1 MAARAAR
8 AVAATAVASGA
19 GLAAVVGRLVQMDPP
34 LVDHVDLSDERSA
47 PHAADAVARTGM
59 CVLHSALVSRG
70 AESGLAQLVREVDVS
85 AAGAAAAMLLPTVH
99 QADTHRNAQRG
110 AMFAQ
115 KAVAAA
121 VLAWQADAPS
131 AAGVS
136 QALKVLSPYL
146 EATHPTP
153 RDAISPHRDGISPHR
168 DGISPHRDGIS
179 PHRDG
184 ISPRLPFSLLSIPD
198 RNLQI
203 RTLDLHPR
211 SHASVVQRVAD
222 AFEEPQSAGGDPT
235 RIVEVAGQTP
245 RLVEC
250 RGSHADLVC
259 GASR

>member
-1 MAARAAR
+1 MFSNPRVHNTSMVSINKGSTALSLLQLAMAARAAR

-34 LVDHVDLSDERSA
+34 RVDHVDLSDERSA

-99 QADTHRNAQRG
+99 QADAHRNAQRG

-136 QALKVLSPYL
+136 QALKGLSPYL
-146 EATHPTP
+146 EDTHPTP
-153 RDAISPHRDGISPHR
+153 
-168 DGISPHRDGIS
+168 
-179 PHRDG
+179 RDG

-222 AFEEPQSAGGDPT
+222 AFEAPQSAGGDPT

>member
-1 MAARAAR
+1 MVSINKGSTALSLLQLAMAARAAR

-34 LVDHVDLSDERSA
+34 RVDHVDLSDERSA

-99 QADTHRNAQRG
+99 QADAHRNAQRG

-146 EATHPTP
+146 EDTHPTP
-153 RDAISPHRDGISPHR
+153 RDGISPHR
-168 DGISPHRDGIS
+168 DGL
-179 PHRDG
+179 
-184 ISPRLPFSLLSIPD
+184 SPRLPFSLLSIPD